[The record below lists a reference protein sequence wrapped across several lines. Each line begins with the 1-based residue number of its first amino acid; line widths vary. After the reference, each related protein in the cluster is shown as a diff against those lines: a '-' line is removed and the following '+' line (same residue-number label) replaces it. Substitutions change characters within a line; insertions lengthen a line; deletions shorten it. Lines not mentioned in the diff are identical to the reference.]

1 MDILGQITNISVTVI
16 FLLRNITVFN
26 SIFLK
31 ECYSIGISRLKMK
44 KFLYLLY
51 EIKIW
56 IQYNNII
63 FKLTV
68 T

>member
-26 SIFLK
+26 NIFLK
-31 ECYSIGISRLKMK
+31 ECYSIGISRLKI
-44 KFLYLLY
+44 LYLLY
-51 EIKIW
+51 ETKIW